1 MAVSA
6 LQLGELALHGAA
18 FLCGVVCASALTVTQ
33 GEFGGRCI
41 LYGSVDKNGTALA
54 LSHFSNISLCYF
66 VTAISILIAVYCFA
80 VLLYG
85 IYSCCMDE
93 RRWDHTWLTVNL
105 AISAVILFFLLVSA
119 CILRVGMDTLCS
131 SILQTK
137 LVKSCQEAQHSQWFP
152 QYNAARFYDNL
163 YSAEAAA
170 WVNFFFWCLLMVLML
185 VQRRQEA
192 PFQLLQRNDPEW
204 SSETDAIFGAR
215 PQRP

>member
-33 GEFGGRCI
+33 GEFDGRCI

-66 VTAISILIAVYCFA
+66 VAAISILIAVYCFS

-93 RRWDHTWLTVNL
+93 RRWDHTWLTINL

-137 LVKSCQEAQHSQWFP
+137 LVNSCQGAQHAQWFP
-152 QYNAARFYDNL
+152 PYNAARFYDNL

-170 WVNFFFWCLLMVLML
+170 WVNFFFWCLLLVLLL
-185 VQRRQEA
+185 VQRRREA

>member
-6 LQLGELALHGAA
+6 LQLAELALHGAA
-18 FLCGVVCASALTVTQ
+18 FLCGVISASALTVTQ

-41 LYGSVDKNGTALA
+41 LYGSVAKNGTVLT
-54 LSHFSNISLCYF
+54 LSHFNNISLCYF
-66 VTAISILIAVYCFA
+66 VAAISILIALYCFS

-93 RRWDHTWLTVNL
+93 GQWARTWLTVNL

-131 SILQTK
+131 SILQTRA
-137 LVKSCQEAQHSQWFP
+137 VKSCQEAQHVTWSP

-163 YSAEAAA
+163 YSAECNELGGLQAAR
-170 WVNFFFWCLLMVLML
+170 L
-185 VQRRQEA
+185 RK
-192 PFQLLQRNDPEW
+192 
-204 SSETDAIFGAR
+204 S
-215 PQRP
+215 

>member
-6 LQLGELALHGAA
+6 LQLGELALYGAA

-33 GEFGGRCI
+33 GEFGGQCI
-41 LYGSVDKNGTALA
+41 LYGSVDKNISALA

-66 VTAISILIAVYCFA
+66 VAAISILIAVYCFA

-105 AISAVILFFLLVSA
+105 AVSAVILFFLLVSA

-137 LVKSCQEAQHSQWFP
+137 LVKSCQEAQHVKWSP
-152 QYNAARFYDNL
+152 QYNAVRFYDNL
-163 YSAEAAA
+163 YSAEA
-170 WVNFFFWCLLMVLML
+170 LI
-185 VQRRQEA
+185 
-192 PFQLLQRNDPEW
+192 
-204 SSETDAIFGAR
+204 SSSFTPKVGLSQACMWLGDAVPGHIGKGSGKSHQNHVRSGKPAI
-215 PQRP
+215 Q